1 MIFVCIVLSK
11 RQPVTCII
19 LFGSDASKLKKIR
32 SRHIMAESAKK
43 EYTVPEMEA
52 EQLETE
58 EFVLQNSIEGV
69 PEDDPFVY

>member
-1 MIFVCIVLSK
+1 
-11 RQPVTCII
+11 
-19 LFGSDASKLKKIR
+19 
-32 SRHIMAESAKK
+32 MAESAKK

-69 PEDDPFVY
+69 PEDDPLVY

>member
-1 MIFVCIVLSK
+1 
-11 RQPVTCII
+11 
-19 LFGSDASKLKKIR
+19 
-32 SRHIMAESAKK
+32 MAESAKL
-43 EYTVPEMEA
+43 EYTVPEMKA